1 MFDAAQPQV
10 QENLF
15 ATFFVQPV
23 RMGYKSEQA
32 GHDVYEDVIHVRIKS
47 PGDNLT
53 EVVREATELDK
64 RRFAHQWAYFQQ
76 SQVGDEMVI
85 GMPVTEWAAISRS
98 LAEELKG
105 KGFKTVESL
114 ANASDLQLQSIM
126 GGSGWRTKAQAF
138 LKQAEDS
145 ALVMKQANDIKR
157 LEDMISNLNN
167 ELSRLGRQADDKPR
181 RGRPPKEETKED

>member
-1 MFDAAQPQV
+1 MFDAAQPQM

-15 ATFFVQPV
+15 ATFYIQPV

-32 GHDVYEDVIHVRIKS
+32 GHDVYEDVVHIRIKS

-53 EVVREATELDK
+53 EVVREATEIDK
-64 RRFAHQWAYFQQ
+64 RRFAQQWAYFQQ
-76 SQVGDEMVI
+76 SQSGEEMTV
-85 GMPVTEWAAISRS
+85 GMPVVEWSAISRS

-145 ALVMKQANDIKR
+145 ALVMKQANEIKR
-157 LEDMISNLNN
+157 LEELIDNLKNEIS
-167 ELSRLGRQADDKPR
+167 RIDDKPR
-181 RGRPPKEETKED
+181 RGRKPRDEIQDE

>member
-1 MFDAAQPQV
+1 MFETAQPQM

-15 ATFFVQPV
+15 ATFFIQPV

-32 GHDVYEDVIHVRIKS
+32 GHDVYEDVVHIRIKS

-53 EVVREATELDK
+53 EVVREASELDK

-76 SQVGDEMVI
+76 SQSGEEMVI

-98 LAEELKG
+98 LAEELRA

-157 LEDMISNLNN
+157 LEAMIENLKG
-167 ELSRLGRQADDKPR
+167 EIGRIDDKPR